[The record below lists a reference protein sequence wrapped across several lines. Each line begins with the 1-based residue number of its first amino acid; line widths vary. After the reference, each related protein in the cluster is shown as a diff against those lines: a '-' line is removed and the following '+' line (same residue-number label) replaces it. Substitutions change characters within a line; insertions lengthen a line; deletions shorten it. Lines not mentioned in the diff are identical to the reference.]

1 MAKDGSYEAGF
12 IAQDLQKLENEE
24 GVSDW
29 MNLVHDENP
38 DRLEAT
44 PGSLLPVLV
53 NAIKELSAEV
63 EQLKNQ
69 LNN

>member
-24 GVSDW
+24 GVADW
-29 MNLVHDENP
+29 MNLVYDENP

-53 NAIKELSAEV
+53 QAIKELTTKVTELEA
-63 EQLKNQ
+63 K
-69 LNN
+69 LNG